1 MRNNFCW
8 WMLFLVGWF
17 SALPAAAQGEEP
29 LLNVFVKGGQ
39 IEQVSAALIKAI
51 GSNNYAY
58 VRQQTIDRGLVPT
71 DWDVQSVRIIYF
83 CNFDMMQRALALD
96 TRVTSFLPC
105 RITLIETARG
115 VDLMAVNPA
124 WVSTRLGNYR
134 LHEYCV
140 KMKRDYLTIMREVAL

>member
-8 WMLFLVGWF
+8 WMLLVGWF

-39 IEQVSAALIKAI
+39 IEQVGAALIQAI
-51 GSNNYAY
+51 GSNNYTY
-58 VRQQTIDRGLVPT
+58 VRQQTIDSHLVPT
-71 DWDVQSVRIIYF
+71 DWDAQSVRIIYF
-83 CNFDMMQRALALD
+83 CNFDMMHRALALD
-96 TRVTSFLPC
+96 TRATAFLPC

-115 VDLMAVNPA
+115 VDLIAVNPA
-124 WVSTRLGNYR
+124 WLSTRLGNYR

-140 KMKRDYLTIMREVAL
+140 KMKRDYLTIMHEVAP